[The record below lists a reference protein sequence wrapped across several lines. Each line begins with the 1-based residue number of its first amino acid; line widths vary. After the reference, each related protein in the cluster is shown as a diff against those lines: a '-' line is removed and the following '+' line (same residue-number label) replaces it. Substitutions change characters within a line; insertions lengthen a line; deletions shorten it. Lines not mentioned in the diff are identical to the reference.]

1 MYTQDPRWL
10 IPCACLASDRLFYF
24 HLQQHTGQRNKPDV
38 EQQEEQRLL
47 TRAAKDYQFYFG
59 GRLRNEDI
67 EHNLHSWASSSPT
80 DSVAITDNMTL
91 LGQLAEAFLLWQGNG
106 FEVRRERLE
115 AWLMLC
121 SVLDPAWIIAQAYV
135 QLVRQRVLDEG
146 ELVGLLIQQSPFA
159 FPDDSRDTHYADNH
173 VHFNGHGY
181 ASLSM
186 LSFVEGDVRLK
197 PDIRWP
203 QREEYP
209 LLESEQLPKQQL
221 PRWLSAY
228 VACLLAAIYPSGT
241 AADNAVDLGILT
253 RSLALPLTESERW
266 SLRDS
271 TLITPP
277 DSGQQQLLYAAMQQG
292 HAGAQRWLL
301 FCSGLLL
308 RTSQPDYDSVLS
320 NLIRASMI
328 LRNYMVVSAV
338 GLGQFVEYFGTDVR
352 RADKRFSREQVP
364 RYDLSPSVSRE
375 YRVSPGEVIGDERKP
390 NIYHHKLTDFFD
402 QHARWHVPEQ
412 AHLVVHFTRGF
423 PKKTA
428 VSRYDK
434 RLTTFRAELLQ
445 QVRALEDFAASV
457 TLQETSHQPD
467 IDTPPRTIDVRKLV
481 RGYDVAGNEN
491 ELPIEVFAPVL
502 RVLRAARQPAGMPF
516 SQRLKRPFITVHAGE
531 DYSHL
536 LSGLRAMDE
545 AVEFCQLREGDRIG
559 HGLALGVDVQH
570 WAQRQRRAWLTAGQ
584 HLDNLVWAYH
594 QAVQLSRH
602 TVEHIPVMH
611 ELRDKIH
618 HWSQWILGDIYTP
631 NQLYDAWRLR
641 RNWPDFDAMQ
651 SEVGRFAEWVPD
663 AQLLMS
669 RQSVDED
676 NEKVVNLWQRR
687 YLDSGLPERE
697 ADRINHTI
705 SVNCLPQDSEHFAIT
720 LSHSE
725 DWVSAG
731 ELRLYEAIQDFL
743 MEKYSRLGLVIEAC
757 PTSNIYIGRFE
768 YYHEHP
774 LFRWNP
780 PQPDWLKPG
789 EQFNR
794 YGLRSG
800 PLAVCINTDDSALM
814 PTTIANEHRLMRETA
829 VQFFGI
835 GTWMAD
841 LWINTLREKGV
852 EIFKRNHLTQLSTSS
867 D

>member
-24 HLQQHTGQRNKPDV
+24 HLQQHIGQRNAPDFD
-38 EQQEEQRLL
+38 QQEERRLL

-67 EHNLHSWASSSPT
+67 EHNLHSWARSSPT
-80 DSVAITDNMTL
+80 NGVAITDNMTL

-135 QLVRQRVLDEG
+135 QLVRQRVLGEG
-146 ELVGLLIQQSPFA
+146 ELVALLTVQNPFA
-159 FPDDSRDTHYADNH
+159 FPAEQSDNHYADNH

-186 LSFVEGDVRLK
+186 LSFVEGEVRLK
-197 PDIRWP
+197 PDIAWP
-203 QREEYP
+203 QREEYH
-209 LLESEQLPKQQL
+209 LLESEKLDKQQL

-228 VACLLAAIYPSGT
+228 VACLLAAIYPTGT
-241 AADNAVDLGILT
+241 EAVASIDLGILSRAQT
-253 RSLALPLTESERW
+253 LPLTEIERG
-266 SLRDS
+266 SLRDA
-271 TLITPP
+271 THIYPP
-277 DSGQQQLLYAAMQQG
+277 NSAQQQLLYAATQQD
-292 HAGAQRWLL
+292 HAGSQRWLL
-301 FCSGLLL
+301 FCTALLL
-308 RTSQPDYDSVLS
+308 GTSQIDYDSVLS
-320 NLIRASMI
+320 NLIRVSMI

-338 GLGQFVEYFGTDVR
+338 GLGQFVEYFGADVR
-352 RADKRFSREQVP
+352 RADKRFFKQQVP
-364 RYDLSPSVSRE
+364 RYDLGPSVSRE
-375 YRVSPGEVIGDERKP
+375 YRVSPGEVIGNERKP

-402 QHARWHVPEQ
+402 QHARWHVPGQ

-428 VSRYDK
+428 ASRYDK
-434 RLTTFRAELLQ
+434 RLTTFRSQLLK
-445 QVRALEDFAASV
+445 QVRALEDFSV
-457 TLQETSHQPD
+457 SNTLQETQYQPEV
-467 IDTPPRTIDVRKLV
+467 TSPPRTIDVRQLV

-491 ELPIEVFAPVL
+491 ELPIEVFAPAL
-502 RVLRAARQPAGMPF
+502 RVLRAAKQPAGMTF
-516 SQRLKRPFITVHAGE
+516 SRRLRHPFITVHAGE

-559 HGLALGVDVQH
+559 HGLALGVNVLH
-570 WAQRQRRAWLTAGQ
+570 WAQRQRRSWLTAGQ

-618 HWSQWILGDIYTP
+618 HWSQWMFGDTYTP
-631 NQLYDAWRLR
+631 NQLYDAWLLR
-641 RNWPDFDAMQ
+641 RNWPDYQAMQ
-651 SEVGRFAEWVPD
+651 SEGANLHEWVPD
-663 AQLLMS
+663 AQRLMAPS
-669 RQSVDED
+669 SSNED
-676 NEKVVNLWQRR
+676 NANVLSLWQRR

-697 ADRINHTI
+697 RDRINHTI
-705 SVNCLPQDSEHFAIT
+705 SVNCVPQESEHFAIT
-720 LSHSE
+720 LSDTE

-768 YYHEHP
+768 FYHEHP

-789 EQFNR
+789 EKFNR

-852 EIFKRNHLTQLSTSS
+852 DIFRRNHLAQSPVLPN
-867 D
+867 